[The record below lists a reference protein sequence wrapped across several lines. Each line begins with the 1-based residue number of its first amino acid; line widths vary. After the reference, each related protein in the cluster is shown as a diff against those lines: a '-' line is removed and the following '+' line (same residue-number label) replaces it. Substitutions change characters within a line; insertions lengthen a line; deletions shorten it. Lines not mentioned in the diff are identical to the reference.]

1 MIYNFHYMILLN
13 AHYSLYQSLIGSF
26 RFDDCTVTPIAT
38 EFVLKKQPYL
48 LYYRRTS
55 PNPLLGGVPRSV
67 TPSKSPSP
75 KTPSPKPLLEPS
87 RIIIGP
93 KRPSPTPPKSPFGE
107 KRRSLD
113 GGKHFFSSP
122 SNGSTPT
129 KTPTKPLQKWK
140 PFSSSKR

>member
-1 MIYNFHYMILLN
+1 MN
-13 AHYSLYQSLIGSF
+13 SF

-87 RIIIGP
+87 RIVIGP

-107 KRRSLD
+107 K
-113 GGKHFFSSP
+113 GEVWMVVNTFSVVRVMAVRQRKLQQSRCK
-122 SNGSTPT
+122 NGSHFLAVKGRTLVHETGT
-129 KTPTKPLQKWK
+129 KIY
-140 PFSSSKR
+140 